1 LTLSQSVIFG
11 YLLKYPFGGEWWIV
25 SVDGYGGGG
34 GGSCVMDAFQDDV
47 NFFNPKNVIYA

>member
-1 LTLSQSVIFG
+1 LEENG
-11 YLLKYPFGGEWWIV
+11 GLLVWMV
-25 SVDGYGGGG
+25 MGGG